1 MKTLKN
7 TGVTLMLAVITAT
20 AALAQNPSQTL
31 AKAEQ
36 MTQTEITN
44 TPQSQAVVQ
53 PKTFGISLYRVQQSL
68 TMHLN
73 MEKKAG
79 ERATVR
85 LLDQNGQVLHEEWV
99 GRLTKKY
106 ACEFDFSQIKD
117 GRYTIEVAN
126 GAEIS
131 RKNIELSSAK
141 IVQTPDRNL
150 VAFK

>member
-1 MKTLKN
+1 MLVVVA
-7 TGVTLMLAVITAT
+7 VTS
-20 AALAQNPSQTL
+20 ALAQNPSQTL
-31 AKAEQ
+31 AKAEP
-36 MTQTEITN
+36 MTQIETAN
-44 TPQSQAVVQ
+44 TSQPQVVVQ

-126 GAEIS
+126 GAEVS

-141 IVQTPDRNL
+141 VVQALDRNL